1 MKLATILAVA
11 GTLGALVL
19 LIAGHAAAAGLL
31 VAASCLIE
39 LIYGAVTG
47 KQRNE

>member
-1 MKLATILAVA
+1 MKLVTILAVA

-19 LIAGHAAAAGLL
+19 YITDHAAAAGLL
-31 VAASCLIE
+31 FAASWLIE
-39 LIYGAVTG
+39 LIHAAITG